1 MPLFFAFFSLVQR
14 DNGGVAHCPIPVMK
28 PENTNV
34 LNHIV
39 CARVGQWA
47 TPPLSAALPSERI
60 LGFGF
65 VADRELEIAAK
76 LGFLD
81 LHLKRAMN
89 EVREGPR
96 VADEMLHDRLIALAD
111 EVVQECARIEFAQE
125 LDILFG

>member
-1 MPLFFAFFSLVQR
+1 MFS
-14 DNGGVAHCPIPVMK
+14 G
-28 PENTNV
+28 
-34 LNHIV
+34 
-39 CARVGQWA
+39 
-47 TPPLSAALPSERI
+47 RI

-76 LGFLD
+76 LGFFD

-96 VADEMLHDRLIALAD
+96 IADEMLHDRLIALAD